1 MGTPIG
7 VLWWGGSEGSAGL
20 GFPFTPSSFPTVN
33 DRELS
38 HRWWEFR
45 GEGRWSSL
53 IGPEQAKLCNVAP
66 SLPEGNFHA

>member
-1 MGTPIG
+1 MGTSIG

-20 GFPFTPSSFPTVN
+20 AFPFTPHRFPPLMTVSFRIAGGSSG
-33 DRELS
+33 
-38 HRWWEFR
+38 